1 MGKNNRPKNSFKQTK
16 KAGNAVNLHSQSR
29 PWNPS
34 LQMQVKSVLF
44 SFGTHVALFKHGSE
58 RQGST
63 KHKLRQQ
70 SETKKEEWIGQ
81 STRARKSVIFLK
93 LTCFSRRIFCVFL
106 SQIENLRLLILV
118 STLSSLALLMSSCGV
133 ITCNRFW
140 W

>member
-1 MGKNNRPKNSFKQTK
+1 MGKNNRPKVPSNKTR
-16 KAGNAVNLHSQSR
+16 NAVNLHSQSR

-70 SETKKEEWIGQ
+70 SDTKKGGVDWSVDK
-81 STRARKSVIFLK
+81 STQECDFTS
-93 LTCFSRRIFCVFL
+93 
-106 SQIENLRLLILV
+106 
-118 STLSSLALLMSSCGV
+118 
-133 ITCNRFW
+133 
-140 W
+140 